1 MRDKNSFITFYQID
15 VVYNQYSKLLEKQG
29 LVRSYYLYG
38 KNNLIIS
45 PLKENPLI
53 INKTNIYD
61 LDKYQKVYRYINAPY
76 IFQKN
81 SLYASY
87 DSMKNLFF
95 EDFTFMPE
103 TYIYPKQKGIIY
115 KKFKN
120 YQLNLDDLW
129 LVKPTNKYGGHG
141 IYIFDSLKNIKLDEF
156 IITKY
161 IKNVNL
167 IKGKKYDLRLYVLL
181 TGLKPM
187 RIYFYKEGL
196 VRIASEKYSLNMN
209 SIQNK
214 FVHLTNMCVN
224 FLNKNYIRPNSSDDE
239 NSNLWNILM
248 YKKYLEQYN
257 IEWENIREKIK
268 DIIIKSIISVHK
280 NLTDENERIKV
291 NDQSFYE
298 ILGFDILINEKFIPK
313 LSEINCIPEMFLS
326 NNLDKKIKTDLFYD
340 TLNLI
345 GIVPYSRKKEESLNE
360 KFRTFDDF
368 EDNINNAIC
377 ELERPRGDYELI
389 FPTKDN
395 IRKYSKYFINNSR
408 ENKKFWNHIL
418 HNS

>member
-1 MRDKNSFITFYQID
+1 MGKYKRKNKR
-15 VVYNQYSKLLEKQG
+15 YN
-29 LVRSYYLYG
+29 
-38 KNNLIIS
+38 
-45 PLKENPLI
+45 
-53 INKTNIYD
+53 
-61 LDKYQKVYRYINAPY
+61 
-76 IFQKN
+76 
-81 SLYASY
+81 
-87 DSMKNLFF
+87 
-95 EDFTFMPE
+95 
-103 TYIYPKQKGIIY
+103 
-115 KKFKN
+115 
-120 YQLNLDDLW
+120 
-129 LVKPTNKYGGHG
+129 
-141 IYIFDSLKNIKLDEF
+141 
-156 IITKY
+156 
-161 IKNVNL
+161 
-167 IKGKKYDLRLYVLL
+167 
-181 TGLKPM
+181 
-187 RIYFYKEGL
+187 
-196 VRIASEKYSLNMN
+196 
-209 SIQNK
+209 
-214 FVHLTNMCVN
+214 
-224 FLNKNYIRPNSSDDE
+224 
-239 NSNLWNILM
+239 
-248 YKKYLEQYN
+248 YN
-257 IEWENIREKIK
+257 IN
-268 DIIIKSIISVHK
+268 IKSIISVHK

>member
-1 MRDKNSFITFYQID
+1 MTQ
-15 VVYNQYSKLLEKQG
+15 
-29 LVRSYYLYG
+29 
-38 KNNLIIS
+38 
-45 PLKENPLI
+45 
-53 INKTNIYD
+53 
-61 LDKYQKVYRYINAPY
+61 
-76 IFQKN
+76 
-81 SLYASY
+81 
-87 DSMKNLFF
+87 LFF

-103 TYIYPKQKGIIY
+103 TYIYPSQKDTIY
-115 KKFKN
+115 NKFNN
-120 YQLNLDDLW
+120 YKLNLDDLW

-141 IYIFDSLKNIKLDEF
+141 IYIFDSLKNIKLKEF

-196 VRIASEKYSLNMN
+196 VRIASEKYSINIK
-209 SIQNK
+209 SIRNK

-248 YKKYLEQYN
+248 YKKHLKQYN

-268 DIIIKSIISVHK
+268 DIIIKSIISVYK
-280 NLTDENERIKV
+280 NITDENERIKV

-298 ILGFDILINEKFIPK
+298 ILGFDILINSNFIPK
-313 LSEINCIPEMFLS
+313 LSEINSTPEMFLS
-326 NNLDKKIKTDLFYD
+326 NNLDKKIKTDLFFD

-345 GIVPYSRKKEESLNE
+345 GIIPYSRKKEESSN
-360 KFRTFDDF
+360 KKYPSFDDINV
-368 EDNINNAIC
+368 NINNAIC

-389 FPTKDN
+389 FPIKEN
-395 IRKYSKYFINNSR
+395 IHKYSKYFISNSE

-418 HNS
+418 NNS